1 MDSIGG
7 YLDNISNV
15 LVKTIDQHYQN
26 NNTNSVV
33 AKIDSAGSEQED
45 ETSIQETITIK
56 DRKNG

>member
-26 NNTNSVV
+26 NSSVV

>member
-26 NNTNSVV
+26 NNSVV

>member
-15 LVKTIDQHYQN
+15 LVKTIDQYQN